1 MFAAVDGI
9 RPTDAPTGAPPAGAG
24 RIADG
29 LVSALRTGAD
39 ARDVAQTLRDLGQ
52 NDPALEDAVR
62 GALEARLT
70 PVEQGEMA
78 RADAMDAALRA
89 GGGGPSDAERRAIAV
104 AFRRELDGNQSSLR
118 SGALSPA
125 ERSARTELQQVGERA
140 LLNIDVYEDQSVA
153 SLLPRGF
160 TALSD
165 RQAERQFPGFTARDN
180 RAGLYSRIY
189 HDSESDT
196 YVVVNRGTDD
206 GWAPWGIV
214 RGSPDGSTNR
224 GLIFGS
230 KTRPADLALA
240 NADAVADATGGRVA
254 FSGHSL
260 GGALASLQG
269 AQVGKPATVFN
280 PLGLQEKLF
289 ERYTIDREGL
299 DQHVRAYV
307 VDGDPVAGSNGFFGL
322 ERAPTTQLPSRD
334 LSWSANDGLRSSDN
348 SPDEHGMVSVIGGLL
363 HRANAAIREAR

>member
-125 ERSARTELQQVGERA
+125 ERSARTELQ
-140 LLNIDVYEDQSVA
+140 
-153 SLLPRGF
+153 
-160 TALSD
+160 
-165 RQAERQFPGFTARDN
+165 
-180 RAGLYSRIY
+180 
-189 HDSESDT
+189 
-196 YVVVNRGTDD
+196 
-206 GWAPWGIV
+206 
-214 RGSPDGSTNR
+214 
-224 GLIFGS
+224 
-230 KTRPADLALA
+230 
-240 NADAVADATGGRVA
+240 
-254 FSGHSL
+254 
-260 GGALASLQG
+260 
-269 AQVGKPATVFN
+269 
-280 PLGLQEKLF
+280 
-289 ERYTIDREGL
+289 
-299 DQHVRAYV
+299 
-307 VDGDPVAGSNGFFGL
+307 
-322 ERAPTTQLPSRD
+322 
-334 LSWSANDGLRSSDN
+334 
-348 SPDEHGMVSVIGGLL
+348 
-363 HRANAAIREAR
+363 